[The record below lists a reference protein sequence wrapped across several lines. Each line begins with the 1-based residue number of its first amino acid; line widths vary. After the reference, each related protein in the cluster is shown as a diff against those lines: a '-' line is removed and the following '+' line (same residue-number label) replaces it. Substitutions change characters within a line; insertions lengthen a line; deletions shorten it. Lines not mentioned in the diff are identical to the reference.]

1 MVRSTR
7 VTVTIIIYTAKS
19 HSDLAAYP
27 STDRSRDLLT
37 AGVDWAE
44 VTAIATSI
52 LALSLLG
59 AFGAAIF
66 AAQQVR
72 EARKSREAQMAAE
85 FFRRWNEE
93 SLEEA
98 RRLFARFKSAEE
110 LRDAFAAY
118 VAADAPEAFVLYR
131 ELDFFEQLAAL
142 ERQGAFDLELVKV
155 LLGRTLIE
163 RWERWTPAL
172 HQAHGPGVYPLFE
185 GLVGKLRQALDD
197 PAATVKDVEPRRRA

>member
-1 MVRSTR
+1 
-7 VTVTIIIYTAKS
+7 
-19 HSDLAAYP
+19 
-27 STDRSRDLLT
+27 
-37 AGVDWAE
+37 VDWAE

-52 LALSLLG
+52 LALGLLG

-66 AAQQVR
+66 GAQQVR

-93 SLEEA
+93 SLVEA

-118 VAADAPEAFVLYR
+118 VAADAPEAYVLYR

-142 ERQGAFDLELVKV
+142 ESQGAFDLELIKV

-163 RWERWTPAL
+163 RWEKWWPAL

-185 GLVGKLRQALDD
+185 GLVRKLS
-197 PAATVKDVEPRRRA
+197 